1 MQITTNTVGTYL
13 PVCTL
18 DYSSQK
24 IREFKRLCTTRIGR
38 NYMYLWQRDSL
49 ESRFVMPTSAV
60 WRVRPSRFTI
70 HHSRGLK
77 GCGRTRL
84 PRGTAMDERRIWL
97 LVTSQQLLAH
107 LAEAGPSRPLWQHKI
122 HVGHSGGGQPVANMW
137 KLEKS
142 TCKSISYLY
151 HTGSRES
158 RYTIPMLDNK
168 SRSNW
173 N

>member
-24 IREFKRLCTTRIGR
+24 IREFKRLCTTHIGR

-70 HHSRGLK
+70 HHSRGS

-97 LVTSQQLLAH
+97 LVTSHQLLAH

-122 HVGHSGGGQPVANMW
+122 HVGHSGGDSQWQICGSW
-137 KLEKS
+137 KS
-142 TCKSISYLY
+142 QHARVSPT
-151 HTGSRES
+151 
-158 RYTIPMLDNK
+158 YTIRGAVSLGIQYLPMLDNK